1 MSSITTTLPDNDIEV
16 VVEYEVR
23 GRREPFIV
31 YSAAYI
37 DNRELPATKL
47 SYIDKLGNKVKLADY
62 FNFIL
67 QEEANIL
74 LRECA

>member
-1 MSSITTTLPDNDIEV
+1 MSSITTTLPDSDIEV
-16 VVEYEVR
+16 AIEYEIR
-23 GRREPFIV
+23 GRDSIV

-37 DNRELPATKL
+37 GDRELPATRL
-47 SYIDKLGNKVKLADY
+47 AYIDDLGNKVKLADY